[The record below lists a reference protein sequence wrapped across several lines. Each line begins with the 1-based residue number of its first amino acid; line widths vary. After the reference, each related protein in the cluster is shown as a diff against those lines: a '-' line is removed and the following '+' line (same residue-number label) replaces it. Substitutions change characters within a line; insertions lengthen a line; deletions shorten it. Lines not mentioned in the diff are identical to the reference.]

1 MQRRNVLITKMGA
14 ALLAISLAVFP
25 ISAAQGDDESGHEHP
40 VADIESIAPDVVD
53 AAILSRTQVAAVQIP
68 LNPAEGIDL
77 HTSEG
82 PLTVDLPSVDGE
94 QQVVVREDG
103 VVGYVNGDGS
113 STVPLRRDGGAL
125 QLLTVIDSPDAPVE
139 YEYELTLPKD
149 ATPILNHDGSVS
161 VESHD
166 GAVLAYVPA
175 PWAKDAVGAAVPT
188 HYEVRGASLVQVVHH
203 VGATYPVVADPF
215 WIPLLRLVAQ
225 WSKHA
230 LKQIAERNIT
240 ENLVKIALQEGRRTK
255 GNEKGTS
262 VFEANGIR
270 VVVNDKTGT
279 IITVTRSGGG
289 GSSGGR

>member
-1 MQRRNVLITKMGA
+1 MQRPNVLITKMGA

-25 ISAAQGDDESGHEHP
+25 INAPQGDDESGHEHP

-68 LNPAEGIDL
+68 SNPAEGIDL

-103 VVGYVNGDGS
+103 VVGYV
-113 STVPLRRDGGAL
+113 
-125 QLLTVIDSPDAPVE
+125 
-139 YEYELTLPKD
+139 
-149 ATPILNHDGSVS
+149 
-161 VESHD
+161 
-166 GAVLAYVPA
+166 
-175 PWAKDAVGAAVPT
+175 
-188 HYEVRGASLVQVVHH
+188 VRGASLVQVVHH